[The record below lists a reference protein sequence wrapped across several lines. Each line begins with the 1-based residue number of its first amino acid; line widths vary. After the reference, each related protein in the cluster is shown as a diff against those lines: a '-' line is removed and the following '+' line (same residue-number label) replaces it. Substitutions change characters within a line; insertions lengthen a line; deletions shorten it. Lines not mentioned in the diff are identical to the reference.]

1 MMFPQIFHNLH
12 WLITA
17 VDLSGRTPR
26 EVATLGLALNDA
38 GVVLSLERSPQY
50 RNGTLKVGLKRGS
63 RYCFARSVN
72 S

>member
-1 MMFPQIFHNLH
+1 MFPQIFHNLH

-17 VDLSGRTPR
+17 VDSNGRTPR

-38 GVVLSLERSPQY
+38 GVVLSLERAPQY
-50 RNGTLKVGLKRGS
+50 RNGTLGVGLQWGGS
-63 RYCFARSVN
+63 RYRFARSVN